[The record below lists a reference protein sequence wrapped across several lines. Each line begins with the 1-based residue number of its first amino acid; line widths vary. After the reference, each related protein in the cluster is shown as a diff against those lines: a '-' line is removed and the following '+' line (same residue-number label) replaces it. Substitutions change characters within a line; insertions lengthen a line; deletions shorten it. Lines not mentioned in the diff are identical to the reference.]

1 MPMKIVRMS
10 AITPRFAATLSVAVL
25 TGCAAQSPQSTPG
38 RTAGTLPVAELAAR
52 VADNPRDADA
62 HLELARAWDRM
73 ARSAPVE
80 AEQYRSLASA
90 GYESALRF
98 APNDALANLL
108 AGRSEFTAGHFER
121 AQELFASAVLASP
134 DDATALLAFATASYR
149 AGDAPLARLA
159 AERAAQLAPQRTE
172 PLRLA
177 TLAAAANGDARGTE
191 QMLQRLAA
199 LAGDTEAGA
208 VRTRATALLRTLA
221 TDEPMP
227 SGGSASLLPPGSDQV
242 SIDVAIILSQ
252 NTRRHRVGFNLLDGL
267 RAQYSYNDQTSES
280 RSSGVGSTQRTITQA
295 ISTPALNYNLNIF
308 NNSGQYY
315 QVVARPTL
323 TAYRGEPSEFFIGR
337 TSNIPVSGV
346 NVAQLE
352 RVDIGISLKVTP
364 LEINGDRVKVRIETE
379 RSFASNEAAGSF
391 AEALTLFR
399 QNVAATAEVGFG
411 ETLVLSGLSESVDDS
426 ATTKTPGLGDVP
438 VLGIAFNE
446 RSRLERRDA
455 ALVLLTPSPVTRLP
469 SGPWLRAAA
478 VDKLIRLWS
487 DVVDPASNATDVVA
501 RLSRSHLFKRAHS
514 GDAPLL
520 WQDGGGLR
528 SFESLLLSR
537 PF

>member
-1 MPMKIVRMS
+1 MLIGICRNLASSPC
-10 AITPRFAATLSVAVL
+10 VALVL
-25 TGCAAQSPQSTPG
+25 CVALVAGCATRVPHPATHRSEGSMP
-38 RTAGTLPVAELAAR
+38 LAELAAR

-62 HLELARAWDRM
+62 HLALAQAWDRL
-73 ARSAPVE
+73 ARTAPQ
-80 AEQYRSLASA
+80 AEEYRSLASA

-108 AGRSEFTAGHFER
+108 AGQREFAAARFER
-121 AQELFASAVLASP
+121 AQELFANAVLAAP
-134 DDATALLAFATASYR
+134 DDATTLLAFASASYR
-149 AGDAPLARLA
+149 AGDVPFARLA
-159 AERAAQLAPQRTE
+159 AERASQLAPNRVE
-172 PLRLA
+172 PRRLA
-177 TLAAAANGDARGTE
+177 VLAAAAHGDARGTE
-191 QMLQRLAA
+191 QALQQLAT
-199 LAGDTEAGA
+199 LIGDAEVGA
-208 VRTRATALLRTLA
+208 VRTRAATLLRTLA
-221 TDEPMP
+221 TDEAMP
-227 SGGSASLLPPGSDQV
+227 SSGAQAASPPSMDQV

-252 NTRRHRVGFNLLDGL
+252 NTRRRRIGFNLLDGL
-267 RAQYSYNDQTSES
+267 RAQYSFSDQTSES
-280 RSSGVGSTQRTITQA
+280 RSSGLGSTQRTITQA
-295 ISTPALNYNLNIF
+295 ISTPALNYNLNVF
-308 NNSGQYY
+308 NNSGQFY

-364 LEINGDRVKVRIETE
+364 LEINGDRVKVRIETG

-411 ETLVLSGLSESVDDS
+411 ESLVLSGLSESVDD
-426 ATTKTPGLGDVP
+426 AAMTKTPGLGDLP
-438 VLGIAFNE
+438 LLGVAFNE

-455 ALVLLTPSPVTRLP
+455 ALVLLTPSPVTRMP
-469 SGPWLRAAA
+469 SQPWLRSAS
-478 VDKLIRLWS
+478 VEKLIRLWS
-487 DVVDPASNATDVVA
+487 DVIDPASNATDVVT
-501 RLSRSHLFKRAHS
+501 RLSRSYLFKRAHA

-528 SFESLLLSR
+528 SFEALLLSQSY
-537 PF
+537 